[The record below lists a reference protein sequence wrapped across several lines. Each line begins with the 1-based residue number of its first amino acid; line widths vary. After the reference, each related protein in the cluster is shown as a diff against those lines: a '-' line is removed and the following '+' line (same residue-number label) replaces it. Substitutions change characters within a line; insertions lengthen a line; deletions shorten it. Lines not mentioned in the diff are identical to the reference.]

1 VSTTARRVAEPLDA
15 PLEDHLHLSAVLE
28 AQPITLMR
36 IGSDG
41 RVLAVNDAGL
51 AVIGAERLD
60 QVLGTSLTALLPNA
74 DHQSFLT
81 FIEHVASGHRGSVE
95 VTLNAFTGHQY
106 TMQVH
111 ATTHPGAPDG
121 IASAL
126 VTLLDITDSRRLEH
140 SLVEAVARKS
150 DEDVRLAEI
159 AELEKRVDGLQQD
172 RDRET
177 ECHAAELLTLT
188 QALEHGR
195 QVNEEQIAQLKR
207 FGDLEER
214 FAALSQRHDAND
226 VTAQALA
233 RDLEHSRSELDAA
246 REESAAAR
254 MDADAARAAADAARA
269 DADAARATADAA
281 RVDADATRAT
291 ADAARVDADA
301 VRAEA
306 AQLRTDLEKEI
317 ASGKT
322 LLESAHAEAAR
333 HQADVASLREE
344 LDRTIRTGAEQ
355 TVRSQRQ
362 AELNT
367 ARLTA
372 IETALAAA
380 QSARDTAIARA
391 HSLAEA
397 GSRLARQLEAEVGAA
412 AVIGISAGELG
423 ERLEAAV
430 PVDGQLPMALM
441 VAAPDARSAVA
452 FEIVQQA
459 IDAIA
464 SDRRTVMSTGRMVL
478 EIAPVDVDEGASRSR
493 GHMRAGAYLLVAI
506 HVMGSDAAQG
516 LAPELFESTE
526 SAAWANAG
534 SRLFIAFE
542 AIRLARGCIWLA
554 REGTSDVVFELYVPR
569 VEDQF
574 TGSTIHG

>member
-1 VSTTARRVAEPLDA
+1 MSTTAPGVAEPFDT
-15 PLEDHLHLSAVLE
+15 PVEDNLHLTAVLE

-121 IASAL
+121 IESAL

-140 SLVEAVARKS
+140 SLVEAMSRKS
-150 DEDVRLAEI
+150 DGDARLAEI
-159 AELEKRVDGLQQD
+159 AELEKRIDGLEQD
-172 RDRET
+172 RDKET
-177 ECHAAELLTLT
+177 ERQAAELRTLT
-188 QALEHGR
+188 EAVEHSR

-214 FAALSQRHDAND
+214 FAALSQRHDASE
-226 VTAQALA
+226 VTGQALA
-233 RDLEHSRSELDAA
+233 RDLAHSRSELDAA
-246 REESAAAR
+246 RAESAAARTDADAARATTAAAR
-254 MDADAARAAADAARA
+254 MDADAARTAADAARA
-269 DADAARATADAA
+269 DADAARA
-281 RVDADATRAT
+281 
-291 ADAARVDADA
+291 
-301 VRAEA
+301 EA
-306 AQLRTDLEKEI
+306 AQLRADFEKEI
-317 ASGKT
+317 ASGRT

-333 HQADVASLREE
+333 HQADLASLREE
-344 LDRTIRTGAEQ
+344 LDRTIRTEAEQ
-355 TVRSQRQ
+355 TARSQRQ

-372 IETALAAA
+372 IEAALAAA

-391 HSLAEA
+391 HNLAEA
-397 GSRLARQLEAEVGAA
+397 GSRLARQLESEVSAT
-412 AVIGISAGELG
+412 AVIGIPAGELG
-423 ERLEAAV
+423 ERLEAV
-430 PVDGQLPMALM
+430 IPVDGQLPIALM
-441 VAAPDARSAVA
+441 VAVPDARSAVG

-464 SDRRTVMSTGRMVL
+464 SDRRAVMSTGRMVL

-493 GHMRAGAYLLVAI
+493 GQMRAGAYLLVAI
-506 HVMGSDAAQG
+506 HVMGSDAAHG

-526 SAAWANAG
+526 PAAWANAG
-534 SRLFIAFE
+534 SRLFLAFE

-554 REGTSDVVFELYVPR
+554 REGASDVVFELYLPR

-574 TGSTIHG
+574 TGSTIHD